1 VGRPCRPRA
10 GGAGDQALSSA
21 EQTVG
26 PSNQRAH
33 QRGKARVNQAPAL
46 IRADR
51 HVRNRMGR
59 PPAAPERRQVGDHV
73 RGAEKGGT
81 TAPTAVGMAHL
92 TVQSPAKGQAAKYP
106 MATRRHQGCPTSPEP
121 GSARSASTRSRSVLP
136 TGGSIGSSGAPV
148 ILRLWGW
155 HAQRARSRRGRR
167 RPTAGGEYGRAG
179 GEQRSYQRGTDC
191 RAGCV
196 RTVLRAG
203 RMGRMG
209 RGRSGIV
216 PPRFE
221 SGSRHQA
228 KVPAPG
234 PGRNPDPHAAACAP
248 SALSASR

>member
-106 MATRRHQGCPTSPEP
+106 MATRGHQGCPTSPEP

-196 RTVLRAG
+196 RTVLRRDAWDAWDADAAG
-203 RMGRMG
+203 SFLPGSSPGLAIRPKC
-209 RGRSGIV
+209 
-216 PPRFE
+216 PP
-221 SGSRHQA
+221 
-228 KVPAPG
+228 
-234 PGRNPDPHAAACAP
+234 PGRDATPTLTPPLARP
-248 SALSASR
+248 RR